1 MLLFSGWAKQ
11 TGSMEPENATK
22 KAEANI
28 QRKCLKRDKV
38 NIKSFLGLEVKIVIR
53 GHVETLIIYLRTFVN
68 QTELPSCKN
77 KTAFE
82 PYAG

>member
-11 TGSMEPENATK
+11 TGSMEPENAAE

-28 QRKCLKRDKV
+28 QRKFLKRDKV
-38 NIKSFLGLEVKIVIR
+38 NMKSSLGLEVKTVLR
-53 GHVETLIIYLRTFVN
+53 GHVETLIIYLRTFVS

-77 KTAFE
+77 KIAFE
-82 PYAG
+82 P